1 MHESQ
6 HLMKRQLLTGVR
18 CPDRSSGDIVDDKV
32 PIILHC
38 QMTPM
43 LPVGSRSP
51 FGSTVMVVEHC
62 KIAAHI
68 KIFCEHVTKTI
79 ESTLMVC

>member
-43 LPVGSRSP
+43 LTISSSGP
-51 FGSTVMVVEHC
+51 FGITVMVVEN
-62 KIAAHI
+62 
-68 KIFCEHVTKTI
+68 
-79 ESTLMVC
+79 